1 MNKKLVL
8 TAVFAASVL
17 GLSDCSCFQQTSGIW
32 GNDSSGTMMK
42 AGEFKLLL
50 APKVFKG
57 SSMEGYQTAWS
68 RVVQVAAGLS

>member
-17 GLSDCSCFQQTSGIW
+17 GLSGCSCFQQTSGIW
-32 GNDSSGTMMK
+32 GNDSSGAMMK

-50 APKVFKG
+50 APEKV
-57 SSMEGYQTAWS
+57 WL
-68 RVVQVAAGLS
+68 RVSLMKTSASLAIRIRPIA